1 MERMRL
7 ERPVDGTVFGL
18 EATVLT
24 MRRVTAG
31 DRCAA
36 LAMHRRCSAETL
48 RCRYLGDVSGMLDRL
63 VDQLVPPMRGVTV
76 GAFTPSGECVALAH
90 MLAMTDRHAVE
101 LAVLVE
107 DDWQRYGLGLR
118 LSQEALAMPERQG
131 RPVWLLAQADNSPA
145 LALARRLGHR
155 GRPRI
160 ENAFAELEIADASL
174 WLRSA

>member
-1 MERMRL
+1 MRL
-7 ERPVDGTVFGL
+7 VRPVDGTVFGL

-48 RCRYLGDVSGMLDRL
+48 RCRYLG
-63 VDQLVPPMRGVTV
+63 
-76 GAFTPSGECVALAH
+76 
-90 MLAMTDRHAVE
+90 
-101 LAVLVE
+101 E

-160 ENAFAELEIADASL
+160 VNAFAELEIADASL